1 MFCQLGIPAA
11 AEIIDLPAETKET
24 KVTIKWNK
32 AQNNG
37 ANVTQYNVYRRI
49 VTDDGKEGE
58 WEKVS
63 ENPPVRAVNVS
74 FEKGKEYKVVVTATN
89 AFGESLKEDDK
100 IKKIMVLGGRYI
112 PEYTGY
118 SNPARV

>member
-1 MFCQLGIPAA
+1 MEP
-11 AEIIDLPAETKET
+11 

-37 ANVTQYNVYRRI
+37 APITQYNVYRRI
-49 VTDDGKEGE
+49 VTEE

-74 FEKGKEYKVVVTATN
+74 FEKGKEYEVVVTATN
-89 AFGESLKEDDK
+89 RFGESLKEDDK
-100 IKKIMVLGGRYI
+100 IKKIKVLGGRCI

-118 SNPARV
+118 SNPAQVKL